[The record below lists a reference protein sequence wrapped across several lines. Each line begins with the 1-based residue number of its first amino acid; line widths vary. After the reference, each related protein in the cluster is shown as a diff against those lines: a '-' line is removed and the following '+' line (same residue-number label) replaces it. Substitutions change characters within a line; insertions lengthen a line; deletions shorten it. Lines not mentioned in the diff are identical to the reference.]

1 LEVIDV
7 EILWFIPTHGSDGR
21 YLGSTV
27 GQRAADFACLSQVAQ
42 AVDRLS
48 YAGALLPTGRFCEDA
63 WITASA
69 LIPLTRRMKFLVAVR
84 PGLMAPLAAA
94 RMAATFD
101 RISNGRILINVVTG
115 GSDADMAADGIR
127 YDHDTRYAVTD
138 EFLTIWRRALSGE
151 KVTFEGKYLHSDGG
165 TAVFPPVQKP
175 YPPLYFGG
183 SSEAGHRT
191 AAKHADVY
199 LTWAEPPAMAAEQI
213 ANVRRLAEEEGR
225 QIRFGIRLHV
235 IARETEAEAWAA
247 ANDLIKYVDDQTI
260 ASAQQAFASSQSIGQ
275 KRMASLHG
283 GRRDALE
290 VSPNLWAGVGL
301 VRGGAGTALVGDG
314 ATIAARI
321 LEYRELGVESFIFSG
336 YPHLEEAYRMAELV
350 FPHLP
355 LQEFSSSPNGLAET
369 VPAHEFKRY
378 PLATSFAR

>member
-1 LEVIDV
+1 
-7 EILWFIPTHGSDGR
+7 
-21 YLGSTV
+21 
-27 GQRAADFACLSQVAQ
+27 
-42 AVDRLS
+42 
-48 YAGALLPTGRFCEDA
+48 
-63 WITASA
+63 
-69 LIPLTRRMKFLVAVR
+69 
-84 PGLMAPLAAA
+84 
-94 RMAATFD
+94 
-101 RISNGRILINVVTG
+101 
-115 GSDADMAADGIR
+115 
-127 YDHDTRYAVTD
+127 
-138 EFLTIWRRALSGE
+138 
-151 KVTFEGKYLHSDGG
+151 
-165 TAVFPPVQKP
+165 
-175 YPPLYFGG
+175 
-183 SSEAGHRT
+183 
-191 AAKHADVY
+191 VY
-199 LTWAEPPAMAAEQI
+199 LTWAEPTAMAAEQI

-260 ASAQQAFASSQSIGQ
+260 ASAQQAFANSQSIGQ
-275 KRMASLHG
+275 KRIASLHG

-321 LEYRELGVESFIFSG
+321 LEYRELGVGSFIFSG

-355 LQEFSSSPNGLAET
+355 LQPFSTSPNGLAET